1 VGLPRGGWAGDLGL
15 LGMRLFAGLSLAL
28 AHGLGK
34 IPPSERFIE
43 GVAKLG
49 FPAPA
54 VFAWAAGLSEFAGGL
69 LLAVGLCTRPAA
81 ALILTTMLVAGFG
94 RHAQDPFATKEKAF
108 LYAAIALACLGLG
121 AGRVGLDSFRERRRR
136 AGLTR

>member
-1 VGLPRGGWAGDLGL
+1 LAKPERGGWGGDVGL
-15 LGMRLFAGLSLAL
+15 FGMRLFAGLSLAL

-34 IPPSERFIE
+34 LPPSEQFVA

-54 VFAWAAGLSEFAGGL
+54 FFAWAAGLSECLGGL
-69 LLAVGLCTRPAA
+69 LLAVGLFTRPAA
-81 ALILTTMLVAGFG
+81 ATILITMLVAGLR
-94 RHAQDPFATKEKAF
+94 RHALDPFKDKEKAF

-121 AGRVGLDSFRERRRR
+121 AGRVALDHFRERRRR
-136 AGLTR
+136 GGG

>member
-1 VGLPRGGWAGDLGL
+1 
-15 LGMRLFAGLSLAL
+15 MRLFAGLSMAL

-34 IPPSERFIE
+34 LPPSERFVE

-54 VFAWAAGLSEFAGGL
+54 FFAWAAGLSEFLGGL
-69 LLAVGLCTRPAA
+69 LLAIGLFTRPAA
-81 ALILTTMLVAGFG
+81 AMILITMLVAGLH
-94 RHAQDPFATKEKAF
+94 RHAQDPFKDKEKAF

-121 AGRVGLDSFRERRRR
+121 AGRASLDHFRERRRR
-136 AGLTR
+136 GGG